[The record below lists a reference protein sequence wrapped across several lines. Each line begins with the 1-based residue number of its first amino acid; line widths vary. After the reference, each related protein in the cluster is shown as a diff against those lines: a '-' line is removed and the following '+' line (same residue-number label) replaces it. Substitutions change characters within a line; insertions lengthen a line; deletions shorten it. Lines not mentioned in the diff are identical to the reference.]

1 MPRSH
6 SKNGS
11 NSIKKRSFS
20 VTDFPNTKVKKKANP
35 QNNDKN
41 AGKPKNTRGTI
52 KKYIPPLTINALLSQ
67 YREKTNH
74 PKADRKPMIEASF
87 QFLHLIKKNMGK
99 DRKKIN
105 GKRLIGGNENEANKP
120 DIKNI

>member
-1 MPRSH
+1 MI

-11 NSIKKRSFS
+11 KSNRKSNFSII
-20 VTDFPNTKVKKKANP
+20 DFPNTKVKKKAAP
-35 QNNDKN
+35 QNKDKN
-41 AGKPKNTRGTI
+41 AGKPKNTRGTTH
-52 KKYIPPLTINALLSQ
+52 KYIPPLTINALLSQ

-74 PKADRKPMIEASF
+74 PKADKKPMIEASF

-99 DRKKIN
+99 DRKKIKGN
-105 GKRLIGGNENEANKP
+105 RLIGGNENEANKP

>member
-11 NSIKKRSFS
+11 NSIKKSSFS
-20 VTDFPNTKVKKKANP
+20 VTDFPNTKVKKKATP
-35 QNNDKN
+35 QNKDKN
-41 AGKPKNTRGTI
+41 VGKPKNTTGTI
-52 KKYIPPLTINALLSQ
+52 HKYIPPLTINALLSQ

-74 PKADRKPMIEASF
+74 PKADKKPMIEASF

-120 DIKNI
+120 DIMNI